1 MNDDTYT
8 IRVKGKYIQ
17 RLAVVLAALFALL
30 LIYWFLQQEDS
41 LHREQEQRISQLEN
55 QLETCLAEATA
66 WYNAT
71 TAQADEF
78 YYYMLRGQ
86 QPGTL
91 NHDVSHE
98 FVAQAHALDCIEPKM
113 PTG

>member
-1 MNDDTYT
+1 MNLSKEQKFLW
-8 IRVKGKYIQ
+8 ISI
-17 RLAVVLAALFALL
+17 AVIVFLNILFG
-30 LIYWFLQQEDS
+30 IFLVNNTQ
-41 LHREQEQRISQLEN
+41 SQLE
-55 QLETCLAEATA
+55 ECRKEATA

-91 NHDVSHE
+91 NHDVSHI
-98 FVAQAHALDCIEPKM
+98 FIAQGHELGCIQPKL
-113 PTG
+113 PPG